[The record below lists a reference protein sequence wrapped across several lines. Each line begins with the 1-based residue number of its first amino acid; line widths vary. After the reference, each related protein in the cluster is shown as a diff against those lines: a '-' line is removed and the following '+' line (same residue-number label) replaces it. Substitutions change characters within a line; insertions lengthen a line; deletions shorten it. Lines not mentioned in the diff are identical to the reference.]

1 MGAKF
6 ENPSN
11 NYTEEVPDLAWL
23 WTLLLGT
30 IYFGVKGVWPHVFI
44 SIILAIVTGG
54 LSWLI
59 YPFFARKV
67 IEGSYRKK
75 GWKEVT

>member
-1 MGAKF
+1 MGTKF
-6 ENPSN
+6 QNPAN
-11 NYTEEVPDLAWL
+11 DYIEEVSGLAWL

-30 IYFGVKGVWPHVFI
+30 IYFGVKGVWAHVFI
-44 SIILAIVTGG
+44 SLVLAILTGG